1 VESRKRARRG
11 TAASR
16 VAAPASAAEC
26 LSLANIAELVDSGGQ
41 VTLGTLYPITG
52 VAAVANDEHNSL
64 AMLRRQPD
72 ETLPQLLERLDA
84 AIALAWTA
92 NQVTDEINTAPPRP
106 KRR

>member
-1 VESRKRARRG
+1 VESRKRDRRG
-11 TAASR
+11 TPASR

-26 LSLANIAELVDSGGQ
+26 LSLANIAELIDSGGQ
-41 VTLGTLYPITG
+41 ITLGTLYPITG

-64 AMLRRQPD
+64 AMLRRGPG
-72 ETLPQLLERLDA
+72 ETLPRLLQRLDA

-106 KRR
+106 KQR